1 MTERECAV
9 HAAEE
14 AAKVILSFHH
24 QRATLQ
30 TTFKG
35 PRDLVTNA
43 DVASEKVI
51 ISILQASF
59 PDDFILA
66 EEGHHATSVAKGR
79 WWIIDPIDGTTNFA
93 HGFPI
98 FCVSIGLW
106 IDGYPHLG
114 VVLDVMS
121 GECFVAEK
129 GKGATC
135 NGVPIRVSQT
145 TDLTQSLIATG
156 FPYHEFR
163 RSEPYLNVFKHFLKE
178 ARSVR
183 RPGAATYD
191 LCSVAAGR
199 FDGFYEFGLQA
210 WDVGAAGL
218 IVQEAGGV
226 VTNWAGGDDWLFSNK
241 VIAGNP
247 AMQEAIQKVLE
258 TYIPTDVLL
267 SPTMDGAS

>member
-1 MTERECAV
+1 MTERDCAV
-9 HAAEE
+9 NAAKE

-24 QRATLQ
+24 QRASLQ
-30 TTFKG
+30 TNFKG

-43 DVASEKVI
+43 DVASEKTI
-51 ISILQASF
+51 ISIIKESF
-59 PDDFILA
+59 PTDQILA
-66 EEGHHATSVAKGR
+66 EEGHHASSVAEGR

-98 FCVSIGLW
+98 FCVSIGFW
-106 IDGYPHLG
+106 IDGVPQLG
-114 VVLDVMS
+114 VVYDVMS
-121 GECFVAEK
+121 DECFVAEK

-135 NGVPIRVSQT
+135 NGIKIQVSKT
-145 TDLTQSLIATG
+145 TVLSQSLIATG

-163 RSEPYLNVFKHFLKE
+163 SSEPYLSVFKHFLKH

-191 LCSVAAGR
+191 LCAVAAGR

-218 IVQEAGGV
+218 IVQEAGGI
-226 VTNWAGGDDWLFSNK
+226 VTNWAGGEQWLFSNK
-241 VIAGNP
+241 VVAGNP
-247 AMQEAIQKVLE
+247 IIHEEIRKILE
-258 TYIPTDVLL
+258 TYIPEQVLH
-267 SPTMDGAS
+267 SSTMDGSS